1 MKSLKVIINTYYLL
15 VDTLSFIQK
24 KDKYKFVNLILLLLI
39 QSILDVVTIASV
51 IPLLYILEG
60 KDKLVE
66 KVFQLSQQFNL
77 SYIDLNI
84 DEIIIII
91 PIIVILIILISTLSR
106 LYIVFKTNQFIEEV
120 RYKISSN
127 LMEKY
132 INNDFNNKNTS
143 EVAKSILSEVDQFI
157 IIVFQPTI
165 LMLTNIFLLLGILIY
180 IIFTNISASLI
191 SILILISFYFTFYI
205 FSKRILNIEGIKSE
219 NANKGRFKTA
229 IESFENIKDIKIYKA
244 ENYFSSRFK
253 AYSKSFALTNS
264 TYNSLVSSPKY
275 LLEMIV
281 FIILSFS
288 ILIIG
293 FSNSTDI
300 NSVPLLGTLAV
311 AAYKAQPALSN
322 IIYGINSL
330 EYGSKII
337 NNLKN
342 KLKNKSTFKDNSI
355 EIKNNNKSSFLSI
368 KDLSFNY
375 KKNEGINN
383 INLQIDNPSLFIIFG
398 KSGSGKSTLLNILS
412 GLLKPQKGE
421 ILLNKK
427 FTNDKNPR
435 ISFLNQNYSLID
447 ASIAENVA
455 FGIKINDIDYENLYS
470 ALKQASIFNYVSNL
484 KNSVFEN
491 VGEQG
496 SKLSIGQ
503 RQRIALARAI
513 YFKPDILLLDE
524 PTSSLDIVNQKSVIK
539 TILKLSK
546 KITVI
551 MSTHKLDFFP
561 SDLKVGLIDDVG
573 NIKIKKIKDI
583 NNQSL

>member
-1 MKSLKVIINTYYLL
+1 MRSLKVIINTYYLL
-15 VDTLSFIQK
+15 VDSLSFIQK

-60 KDKLVE
+60 KDKLFE
-66 KVFQLSQQFNL
+66 QVFELSQKFNL
-77 SYIDLNI
+77 SSLDLNI
-84 DEIIIII
+84 DELIILI

-191 SILILISFYFTFYI
+191 SIIILISFYFTFYI

-244 ENYFSSRFK
+244 ENYFSNRFK
-253 AYSKSFALTNS
+253 EYSKSFALTNS

-288 ILIIG
+288 IIIIG

-342 KLKNKSTFKDNSI
+342 KLKKKSTFKDNSI
-355 EIKNNNKSSFLSI
+355 KIKNNNKSSFLSV

-375 KKNEGINN
+375 NKNEGINN

-455 FGIKINDIDYENLYS
+455 FGIKTNDIDYENLYS
-470 ALKQASIFNYVSNL
+470 ALKKANIFNYVSNL

-491 VGEQG
+491 VGEKG

-539 TILKLSK
+539 TILKLST

-561 SDLKVGLIDDVG
+561 SELKVGLIDDLG
-573 NIKIKKIKDI
+573 NITIRKIKDI
-583 NNQSL
+583 NN

>member
-1 MKSLKVIINTYYLL
+1 MRSLKVIINTYYLL

-60 KDKLVE
+60 KDKLFE
-66 KVFQLSQQFNL
+66 QVFELSQKFNL
-77 SYIDLNI
+77 SSLDLNI
-84 DEIIIII
+84 DELIILI

-191 SILILISFYFTFYI
+191 SIIILISFYFTFYI

-244 ENYFSSRFK
+244 ENYFSNRFK
-253 AYSKSFALTNS
+253 EYSKSFALTNS

-288 ILIIG
+288 IIIIG

-342 KLKNKSTFKDNSI
+342 KLKKKSTFKDNSI
-355 EIKNNNKSSFLSI
+355 KIKNNNKSSFLSV

-375 KKNEGINN
+375 NKNEGINN

-455 FGIKINDIDYENLYS
+455 FGIKTNDIDYENLYS
-470 ALKQASIFNYVSNL
+470 ALKKANIFNYVSNL

-491 VGEQG
+491 VGEKG

-539 TILKLSK
+539 TILKLST

-561 SDLKVGLIDDVG
+561 SELKVGLIDDLG
-573 NIKIKKIKDI
+573 NITIRKIKDI
-583 NNQSL
+583 NN

>member
-24 KDKYKFVNLILLLLI
+24 KDKYKFVKLIILLLI